1 MKNILGINLVSMK
14 KIVFLMLVAVGVM
27 AVSCSPAVVD
37 REPIVTF
44 YMDNE
49 EITDNSVEVP
59 LNSYREI
66 KIKTEAIGVN
76 SNRAVHYY
84 WQYATGYPV
93 ELVVGMDNLVLNGTS
108 FGTYIPELES
118 SGMVQFATFR
128 MIFSDTTYQSGDEC
142 RLSVS
147 LGNYTKYLKVL
158 VQ

>member
-1 MKNILGINLVSMK
+1 MLNMK
-14 KIVFLMLVAVGVM
+14 KIIFVMLVAVGVM
-27 AVSCSPAVVD
+27 AVSCSPAVVE

-49 EITDNSVEVP
+49 EITGNSLEVP

-76 SNRAVHYY
+76 SNRAVH
-84 WQYATGYPV
+84 ATGYPV
-93 ELVVGMDNLVLNGTS
+93 ELVVGTDNLILNGTS
-108 FGTYIPELES
+108 FRTYIPELES

-128 MIFSDTTYQSGDEC
+128 MIFSDTTYHSGDEC

-147 LGNYTKYLKVL
+147 VGKYTKYLKVI

>member
-1 MKNILGINLVSMK
+1 MNNILRINLLNMK
-14 KIVFLMLVAVGVM
+14 KIIFVMLVAVGVM
-27 AVSCSPAVVD
+27 SVSCSPAVVD

-49 EITDNSVEVP
+49 EITSNSVEVP

-66 KIKTEAIGVN
+66 KIKTEAIGIN
-76 SNRAVHYY
+76 SNPGVYYY

-93 ELVVGMDNLVLNGTS
+93 ELVVGTDNLILNGTS
-108 FGTYIPELES
+108 FGDYIPELES

-128 MIFSDTTYQSGDEC
+128 MIFSDTTYHSGDEC

-147 LGNYTKYLKVL
+147 VGNYTKYLKVI

>member
-1 MKNILGINLVSMK
+1 MNNILRFNLLNMK
-14 KIVFLMLVAVGVM
+14 KIIFVMLVAVGIM

-49 EITDNSVEVP
+49 EITSNSVEVP

-66 KIKTEAIGVN
+66 KIKTEAIGIN
-76 SNRAVHYY
+76 SNRGVYYY
-84 WQYATGYPV
+84 WQYATGYPG
-93 ELVVGMDNLVLNGTS
+93 ELIVGTDNLILNGTS
-108 FGTYIPELES
+108 FGTYIPELEA

-128 MIFSDTTYQSGDEC
+128 MIFSDTTYHSGDEC

-147 LGNYTKYLKVL
+147 VGNYTKYLKVI